1 MEMSYV
7 TGMAYVTIIAMLAIV
22 QYSIFSFQVGQARG
36 KFGVEA
42 PAISGHE
49 IFDRVFRVHQNTLEQ
64 LISFIP
70 GIYAFAFFVSPLWAT
85 GIGVV
90 FLIGRV
96 IYARAYVADP
106 ASRSV
111 GVLITFISAQVLV
124 LGAIVGALLKV
135 LA

>member
-1 MEMSYV
+1 MELPYL

-22 QYSIFSFQVGQARG
+22 QYSYFSFKVGQARG

-42 PAISGHE
+42 PATSGHE
-49 IFDRVFRVHQNTLEQ
+49 TFDRVFRVHQNTLEQ

-70 GIYAFAFFVSPLWAT
+70 GIYAFAFFVSPLWAA
-85 GIGVV
+85 GIGVA
-90 FLIGRV
+90 FLIGRS

-124 LGAIVGALLKV
+124 LGAIVGALLTV
-135 LA
+135 L